1 MENEKSIK
9 KALKKRAL
17 GYDSTEVTEEY
28 QEDGDGGVRLIKRK
42 VVSKNVP
49 PDVSAAKLLIELDGD
64 SGDLSKLTDEE
75 LESEKQ
81 RLIKLFLKENYDNK
95 KK

>member
-1 MENEKSIK
+1 MDTNNNEKIK

-28 QEDGDGGVRLIKRK
+28 TESDDGNVRLIKRK

-49 PDVSAAKLLIELDGD
+49 PDVSAAKLLMELYNEQA
-64 SGDLSKLTDEE
+64 SFELMSDEE
-75 LESEKQ
+75 LEKEKI
-81 RLIKLFLKENYDNK
+81 RLIKILSEGK
-95 KK
+95 